1 MIRSMMAALVI
12 VLGMGLAGSSSAADA
27 LAEPDAGASP
37 AVVAKY
43 AAMRSGKIGLSRP
56 WRVVPVAACS
66 AQCCCQIYDGNG
78 MVYKCTTHEN
88 CINDGGL
95 CKAKT
100 DAKCN

>member
-1 MIRSMMAALVI
+1 MIRNIMAALVL
-12 VLGMGLAGSSSAADA
+12 VLGAGLAGASNAADG
-27 LAEPDAGASP
+27 LAGPEADAAP

-43 AAMRSGKIGLSRP
+43 AGIRSGKIEMSRP

-66 AQCCCQIYDGNG
+66 AECCCQIYDGSS
-78 MVYKCTTHEN
+78 MVYKCTSHEN